1 MIYTAITITIIGAF
15 IGYYVLKISDRL
27 VAINGELFDIQVLA
41 APLYTWANSTKRYDS
56 KKVELVE
63 LEEYRKLSIKIY
75 DRLEQVD
82 TRKVRR
88 LFPKTTASIE
98 EIVTDMQLAMMTING
113 RITERQFILNQGG
126 VC

>member
-1 MIYTAITITIIGAF
+1 M
-15 IGYYVLKISDRL
+15 S
-27 VAINGELFDIQVLA
+27 
-41 APLYTWANSTKRYDS
+41 YDN

-98 EIVTDMQLAMMTING
+98 EIVTDMQLAMTVINK
-113 RITERQFILNQGG
+113 RITERQFILK
-126 VC
+126 